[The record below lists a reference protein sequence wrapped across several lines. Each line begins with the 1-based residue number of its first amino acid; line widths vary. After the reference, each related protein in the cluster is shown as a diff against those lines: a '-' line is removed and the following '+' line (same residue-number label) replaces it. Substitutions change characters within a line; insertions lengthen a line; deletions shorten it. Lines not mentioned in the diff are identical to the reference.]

1 MGVVDEE
8 SMVKFEYYMYVYE
21 LRKYY
26 ISFVLSDMGASV
38 IIILLGKQTIV
49 YTHLMLLA
57 SATA

>member
-1 MGVVDEE
+1 M
-8 SMVKFEYYMYVYE
+8 FTVYE

-49 YTHLMLLA
+49 CTHLMLLA